1 MEPPLVAAER
11 RTLDAWLY
19 FHRERAVAAPSLDVA
34 GSHPGEEFSLRWP

>member
-11 RTLDAWLY
+11 QTLDAWLD